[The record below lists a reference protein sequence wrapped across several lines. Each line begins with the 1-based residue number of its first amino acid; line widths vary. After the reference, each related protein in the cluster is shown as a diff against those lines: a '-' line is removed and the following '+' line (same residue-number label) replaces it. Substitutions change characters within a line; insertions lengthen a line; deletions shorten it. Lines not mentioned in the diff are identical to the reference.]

1 MIRNLKGMIWAYV
14 ILLIFEGSLRKWV
27 LPSYADALLVIRD
40 PLALAIYVAA
50 SLSGKFPLN
59 GYVIATFALAV
70 ASVGASVLAGQ
81 TNMLVTLYGLRINFF
96 HLPLIWVMGEV
107 LDRRDVERI
116 GSFLLLVAI
125 PMTALMVLQFKSPM
139 DAPINRGV
147 GNDEGGQ
154 IFGADGR
161 IRPPGFF
168 SFITGPQL
176 FFPLAAAFFF
186 YQVGSQRRLAW
197 PILAACGLAI
207 LIALPVSIS
216 RTVMLAT
223 VGVGIA
229 FVMTLPFH
237 RSKIGS
243 LPQIALIMGLVAAG
257 VSFLPVF
264 SEAREVFMMRWDTA
278 AVSSNGDAWGG
289 IYGRLFA
296 GVTQPF
302 VLATQVPFFGN
313 GIGVGSNVGARL
325 LMGRVGFMLAEDEW
339 SKVFLELGPVLGAA
353 FIGLRVLI
361 VVHLARK
368 ALQSLL
374 NARDNLPTLLFAA
387 CAIAVVQNQWAPP
400 TILGFA
406 VVGAGLLVAAAKS
419 PDVED
424 EQEATEGEASEE
436 EEEVAIDLIHPTVPE
451 NTL

>member
-1 MIRNLKGMIWAYV
+1 
-14 ILLIFEGSLRKWV
+14 
-27 LPSYADALLVIRD
+27 
-40 PLALAIYVAA
+40 
-50 SLSGKFPLN
+50 
-59 GYVIATFALAV
+59 
-70 ASVGASVLAGQ
+70 
-81 TNMLVTLYGLRINFF
+81 
-96 HLPLIWVMGEV
+96 
-107 LDRRDVERI
+107 
-116 GSFLLLVAI
+116 
-125 PMTALMVLQFKSPM
+125 M